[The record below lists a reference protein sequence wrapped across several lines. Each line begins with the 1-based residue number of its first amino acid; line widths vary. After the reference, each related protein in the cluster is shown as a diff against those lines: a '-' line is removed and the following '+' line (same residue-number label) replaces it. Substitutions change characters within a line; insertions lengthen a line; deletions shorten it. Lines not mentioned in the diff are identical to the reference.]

1 MKKRIISLTLVS
13 LMLIAGATV
22 FTGCARVQQLTDRVS
37 EILNP
42 IDPLVY
48 GVREAVQSDY
58 KVTYGAAFDYFFTNA
73 EWSSFVTDMGVEVV
87 EFSGNC
93 FFRDVYV
100 HARIQFTISEDGN
113 FFEATYLALNG
124 DVQTKELL
132 SILLADA
139 FEAYLRSGQ

>member
-1 MKKRIISLTLVS
+1 MKKRVISLTLVF
-13 LMLIAGATV
+13 LMLITGASV
-22 FTGCARVQQLTDRVS
+22 FTGCARVQQLTDRLA
-37 EILNP
+37 EILDP
-42 IDPLVY
+42 VDPLVY
-48 GVREAVQSDY
+48 GVREAIQSDY

-73 EWSSFVTDMGVEVV
+73 EWTSFVTDLGVEVV

-100 HARIQFTISEDGN
+100 HARIQFTISEDGQ

-124 DVQTKELL
+124 ETQTKELL